1 MHKIGRSDGVSFA
14 ELQAEIATV
23 PLEKIPDKSG
33 AARGENAKE
42 GWINGLEMARLY
54 GPDIDPELIWKYPA
68 IAHAVI
74 LFANQQWK
82 DIHQVMVNKLAP
94 HSALEMHRDGPPA
107 KYRWHLPITTNA
119 LVEWYDE
126 IDGWVHMELGI
137 WHGPVNYCGHLHSMT
152 NDGETPRTHL
162 IVDFDIPE
170 SDNVEMVSQ
179 HTVFTQMT

>member
-1 MHKIGRSDGVSFA
+1 MYKLGRSDGVSFA

-23 PLEKIPDKSG
+23 PLEKIPDNSG

-42 GWINGLEMARLY
+42 GWIKGLEMMRIY
-54 GPDIDPELIWKYPA
+54 GPDPDTDSLWELP
-68 IAHAVI
+68 VI
-74 LFANQQWK
+74 EHVVKVFSQQQSK
-82 DIHQVMVNKLAP
+82 TIHQVMVNRLAP

-126 IDGWVHMELGI
+126 IDGWVHMDLGH
-137 WHGPVNYCGHLHSMT
+137 WYGPVNYCGKLHSMT

-170 SDNVEMVSQ
+170 MDLVAVD
-179 HTVFTQMT
+179 